1 MGRTVLVVDDEPGVV
16 DFVAA
21 LLVDEGFDV
30 WCAHDGVAALEA
42 VNGERTFDVVV
53 ADVMMPGLDGV
64 GLLRGLRQ
72 RGHRVPVVLMSAAYA
87 EVDWPGVRFVRK
99 PFDLD
104 QLAAVIDRAL
114 EEQPVG

>member
-1 MGRTVLVVDDEPGVV
+1 VDDEPAIV
-16 DFVAA
+16 DLVAA
-21 LLVDEGFDV
+21 LLVDEGYDV

-42 VNGERTFDVVV
+42 AGRDRFDVIV

-64 GLLRGLRQ
+64 GLLRSLRQ
-72 RGHRVPVVLMSAAYA
+72 RGYRVPVVLMSAAYA

-104 QLAAVIDRAL
+104 HLAAIIDRAL
-114 EEQPVG
+114 HEQSAD